1 MDKYIDFNNK
11 TYKLEFSSHHAGT
24 RKFLAKLSIFELTA
38 HEVKSNGIIIDTCN
52 ILETPSFFA
61 YFGPTVATRKKCD
74 YYINVLE
81 NKITD
86 TVFKRLLSMINFE
99 KCKGG
104 YRYNITNILVNV
116 MDLEEV
122 QQ

>member
-1 MDKYIDFNNK
+1 MDKYISFNNK
-11 TYKLEFSSHHAGT
+11 VYKMEFSNYHAGT

-38 HEVKSNGIIIDTCN
+38 HEVKSNGVIIDTCN
-52 ILETPSFFA
+52 ILGTPSFFA

-81 NKITD
+81 NTITD
-86 TVFKRLLSMINFE
+86 EIFRKILSMIDFE

-104 YRYNITNILVNV
+104 YRYNITDILINV
-116 MDLEEV
+116 A
-122 QQ
+122 